1 MITSVFSKSRPINYI
16 LITTLLI
23 ICFLLYQFRINFNT
37 ITAIE
42 IAKIGLLLVLLI
54 GSLFITNF
62 ITKKNGLSKDNSYTF
77 LFFFIFLILFPKS
90 LANGSMIISNGLILL
105 ALRRLISMQ
114 SLITPKEKIFD
125 ASIWIFVASLFNF
138 WCILFIILVFLSIIF
153 HVSRDHRNWIIPF
166 IALFTVVIITLMLS
180 LAFYPSFIEEYSK
193 QMVVDF
199 DFRYFENIFQ
209 NVAIAIYILTA
220 MVAFFSML
228 FILPKKLS
236 NLHSAYRKVMF
247 SFLIGLA
254 IYFISPNKDNSFLIY
269 TFVPTAIMLTN
280 YLETIQKYW
289 IKEVIVGIIATASLV
304 TYILQIVQFV

>member
-280 YLETIQKYW
+280 YLETIQKYSIERSNCW
-289 IKEVIVGIIATASLV
+289 HYRHS
-304 TYILQIVQFV
+304 

>member
-37 ITAIE
+37 ITTIE

>member
-16 LITTLLI
+16 LITSLLV
-23 ICFLLYQFRINFNT
+23 ICFLLFQFRTNFST
-37 ITAIE
+37 ISTIE
-42 IAKIGLLLVLLI
+42 IAKIGFLLVLLI

-77 LFFFIFLILFPKS
+77 LLFFIFLILFPNTLS
-90 LANGSMIISNGLILL
+90 NGNLIVSNGLILL
-105 ALRRLISMQ
+105 AIRRLISMQ

-153 HVSRDHRNWIIPF
+153 HVSRDYRNWIIPF
-166 IALFTVVIITLMLS
+166 IALFTVVIITAMFS
-180 LAFYPSFIEEYSK
+180 LAFYPNFIQEYSK
-193 QMVVDF
+193 QIVVDF
-199 DFRYFENIFQ
+199 DFKYFENVFQ

-220 MVAFFSML
+220 IVAFFSML

-247 SFLIGLA
+247 SFVVGLG
-254 IYFISPNKDNSFLIY
+254 IYFISPNKDNSYLIY

-289 IKEVIVGIIATASLV
+289 IKETIVGIIATASFV
-304 TYILQIVQFV
+304 TYILQIV